1 MYISTVNII
10 GFRNFKDSKINFN
23 EKTLVIGA
31 NDIGKS
37 NLIHAL
43 RIILDKKISEADLEP
58 KDSDYFVHEK
68 TNEIYIQLKFENVT
82 EDCILGKIGKYV
94 SDKGV
99 LYLAYRGIRKESG
112 EKTYHFL
119 IGQSESDLQEIESRF
134 YLKVLNMDYIESS
147 RQLLSYIKKEK
158 SNLIQEAKKQRS
170 AEMTSED
177 EINTRKIEKSIDI
190 LNNRLKKLSY
200 INNAT
205 TNLNEELK
213 KLSLHHLNNNILFDV
228 GGTDVDDFINNLDM
242 VSKINGKSLAIG
254 GDGRNNQ
261 IFLALRTSKN
271 RLIEEVPLEVTISC
285 IEEPEAHLHPHQQR
299 RLSKYLVDSLNSQV
313 IITSHSPQVASE
325 FSPSSIVRLYHDE
338 FSTSAANE
346 GCSSLIEKSLT
357 EFSYRLNIIPA
368 EAFFS
373 SVVLLVEGPSEVLF
387 YKALAADIG
396 VDLDK
401 YNISILMVD
410 GVGFE
415 TYIDVLTTL
424 NIAWVLRTDHD
435 IFKVSKKDYHYLS
448 GVLRGVKIYENYCS
462 TNTEFDIFIKEKKKK
477 LIGTN
482 DRENLTVDE
491 IELATQFINQ
501 LESFDIFLSRIDL
514 EADLLDSPLRK
525 VLTDFYNEN
534 RDDSL
539 LKLMQG
545 SKATSM
551 FEFLSVNQGEL
562 SVLKDLDISKPLW
575 RCKELAEVLYN
586 EHDPF

>member
-1 MYISTVNII
+1 MHISTVTIM
-10 GFRNFKDSKINFN
+10 GFRNFKDSEINFN

-43 RIILDKKISEADLEP
+43 RIILDKKLSEAELEP
-58 KDSDYFVHEK
+58 KDSDYFVYEK
-68 TNEIYIQLKFENVT
+68 TNEIFIQLKFENVT

-94 SDKGV
+94 SDKGI

-112 EKTYHFL
+112 EKKYNFL
-119 IGQSESDLQEIESRF
+119 IGQSENDLQEIESRF
-134 YLKVLNMDYIESS
+134 YLKVLNLDYIESS
-147 RQLLSYIKKEK
+147 RQLLTYIRKEK
-158 SNLIQEAKKQRS
+158 KYLLQEAKKQRS
-170 AEMTSED
+170 AVMTSED

-190 LNNRLKKLSY
+190 LNKRLIKLSY

-205 TNLNEELK
+205 ANLNEELN
-213 KLSLHHLNNNILFDV
+213 KLSLHHLNNNITFDV
-228 GGTDVDDFINNLDM
+228 GGTDVDDFINNLDL
-242 VSKINGKSLAIG
+242 VSKINEKSLAVG

-271 RLIEEVPLEVTISC
+271 RLVEEVPLEVTICC

-299 RLSKYLVDSLNSQV
+299 RLSKYLVESLNSQV
-313 IITSHSPQVASE
+313 ILTTHSPQIASE
-325 FSPSSIVRLYHDE
+325 FSPNSIVRLFHDGT
-338 FSTSAANE
+338 STTAANG
-346 GCSSLIEKSLT
+346 GCSSLIEKSLV

-373 SVVLLVEGPSEVLF
+373 NVVLLVEGPSEVLF

-396 VDLDK
+396 IDLDK

-415 TYIDVLTTL
+415 TYIDVLQNL
-424 NIAWVLRTDHD
+424 NIGWVVRTDHD
-435 IFKVSKKDYHYLS
+435 IFKVSKKDYYYLS
-448 GVLRGVKIYENYCS
+448 GLLRAVKIYEKYC
-462 TNTEFDIFIKEKKKK
+462 EKDIDFDKLIVEKKSK

-482 DRENLTVDE
+482 DRNNLTVDE

-501 LESFDIFLSRIDL
+501 LEKFDIFLSRIDL
-514 EADLLDSPLRK
+514 EKDLLDSPLRPA
-525 VLTDFYNEN
+525 LIDFYNET
-534 RDDSL
+534 RDDTL
-539 LKLMQG
+539 LALMQG

-551 FEFLSVNQGEL
+551 FEFLSENQGEL
-562 SVLKDLDISKPLW
+562 SVLKESDIAQPLL

-586 EHDPF
+586 DTL